1 MSPGSFEAAKLRAQ
15 KENDVSEVKFGILL
29 PTREVILS
37 GRADPSSIYELGE
50 RAEALGFHSV
60 WAGDSLT
67 AKPRLDALTTLAA
80 VGGRTRR
87 LRLGTAVFLAALR
100 HPILVAQTV
109 ASLDWLTGGRIDLG
123 IGYSRPNDP
132 AQEHEFEILGLSAA
146 QRIKMSEELI
156 DAVRRLWRERDVSHQ
171 GTFWRFDKVT
181 LEPKPAQTGGVPI
194 WLASNNVEPGLRRVA
209 RMGDGWL
216 NNITDPKTYGEC
228 LEKIRGYASQAGRDP
243 GAIEAG
249 LYFTLAGG
257 GKDTI
262 GEGQTFL
269 SQYYNRPYE
278 AVAKAMLCVLG
289 SWEEVAARIE
299 AYRQA
304 GARTIILRFAGRDQF
319 GQLEACAEMLRRH
332 GHLSEA

>member
-1 MSPGSFEAAKLRAQ
+1 MS
-15 KENDVSEVKFGILL
+15 DVKFGILL

-37 GRADPSSIYELGE
+37 GRNDPGSIYDLGD

-60 WAGDSLT
+60 WVGDSLT

-109 ASLDWLTGGRIDLG
+109 ASLDWLTRGRVDLG

-132 AQEHEFEILGLSAA
+132 VQEHEFAILGLSAA

-156 DAVRRLWRERDVSHQ
+156 EVVRRLWRERDVSHQ
-171 GTFWRFDKVT
+171 GAFSRFDHVT
-181 LEPKPAQTGGVPI
+181 LEPRPVQSGGVPI
-194 WLASNNVEPGLRRVA
+194 WLASNNIEPGLRRVA

-216 NNITDPKTYGEC
+216 NNITDPDTYREC
-228 LEKIRGYASQAGRDP
+228 LAKIRDYASQAGRDP
-243 GAIEAG
+243 QAIEAG
-249 LYFTLAGG
+249 LYFTLAAG
-257 GKDTI
+257 GKDAI
-262 GEGQTFL
+262 AEGQTFL

-278 AVAKAMLCVLG
+278 AVAKAMLCVMG
-289 SWEEVAARIE
+289 SWEEVASRVE
-299 AYRQA
+299 AYREA
-304 GARTIILRFAGRDQF
+304 GARTIVLRFAGRDQI
-319 GQLEACAEMLRRH
+319 GQLEACAEVLRRH
-332 GHLSEA
+332 GHLSGL